1 MVATINFG
9 QQFVRDLS
17 KGKDY
22 SQAVERPE
30 PIIINVPKEGMTD
43 CELAEASQKQKNVA
57 NAWQYAIQYLQT
69 AQLSAQAH
77 ELAGKVQSAE
87 IKASTAWEEVLTTYA
102 THQSAELNR
111 ELAEFKLDV
120 DRQKFEVT
128 KEDLLV
134 QLQQVQVQHGANV
147 LQLLESAH
155 TLITQ
160 RVVTALKG
168 VNVSSV
174 PEIKFDEIVAQL
186 PPVDFTRT
194 VDLDAY
200 MKDKQQVNVN
210 QA

>member
-1 MVATINFG
+1 MVSTINFG
-9 QQFVRDLS
+9 TQFKRDLT
-17 KGKDY
+17 KGRDY
-22 SQAVERPE
+22 SQPFDVPE
-30 PIIINVPKEGMTD
+30 PMVINFSKEGMTD
-43 CELAEASQKQKNVA
+43 AELAEESQRLKNQA
-57 NAWQYAIQYLQT
+57 NEMQYALQWLSNSH
-69 AQLSAQAH
+69 LSAQVH
-77 ELAGKVQSAE
+77 EMGAKVQTAE

-102 THQSAELNR
+102 THQSVELGR

-120 DRQKFEVT
+120 DKQKFAVT

-155 TLITQ
+155 TLISQ

-174 PEIKFDEIVAQL
+174 PELKFDEIVAQL

-200 MKDKQQVNVN
+200 MKDKQQANVN